1 MNNQKSI
8 AGLLIGAGLVLYA
21 IILKIG
27 YLNDVLEYLEQAK
40 TIDVH
45 SGVALWVGI
54 IVLLVGISNF
64 IVPVGRFKHDSI
76 VRAPAPGI
84 GILILL
90 CILNRYYL
98 EPIFKIWGKAF
109 QPALGFDFATI
120 FGFNYILLGII
131 IGFLWANIIKIP
143 AWMLPGVKT
152 GRLILK
158 MAIIT
163 MGAMYSITEIKHM
176 GSLSIIMIFV
186 FVMGTVFFVLWF
198 GKFFETDKS
207 LTGVLASGLAVC
219 GVSAAVAVAPVV
231 KARSIDVAYSI
242 GMLLLVGV
250 VGLLVFPPVG
260 KAVGMNEIQF
270 GAWVGTGLLNSAQ
283 VAAAALVFDP
293 HTIET
298 LKVAEIFN
306 ITRVLILPLIV
317 VVLALWYAKGEA
329 AENVEKI
336 NVGKVLIDKF
346 PIFVIGFILM
356 FALMSVGFFT
366 PKGFEL
372 HGKDWYNFTPSEKKQ
387 LKKEELA
394 KIKNFVDSG
403 SITNPMVKEALEKL
417 LVDKQITSTAQ
428 ADHVLKAQD
437 FTKDKELKKLFKD
450 AVKKVHEKPITI
462 EIMREYMLWFFAYGL
477 SALGMQITWQSM
489 KQAGG
494 KAVAVIGAITGFLK
508 AFLSF
513 WVCLFLLKETI

>member
-8 AGLLIGAGLVLYA
+8 AGLLIGGGLVLYA

-27 YLNDVLEYLEQAK
+27 YLNDVLKYLGQAK

-45 SGVALWVGI
+45 SGVALWVGML
-54 IVLLVGISNF
+54 VLLIGILNF
-64 IVPVGRFKHDSI
+64 IVPVGKFKHDSI

-84 GILILL
+84 GIIILL

-98 EPIFKIWGKAF
+98 EPIFKIWGKAL

-120 FGFNYILLGII
+120 FGFNYILLGIL
-131 IGFLWANIIKIP
+131 IGILWVNIIKIP

-158 MAIIT
+158 MGIIT
-163 MGAMYSITEIKHM
+163 LGAMYSITELKYM
-176 GSLSIIMIFV
+176 GSLSIIMVFA

-198 GKFFETDKS
+198 GKIFKTEKP
-207 LTGVLASGLAVC
+207 LTGVLASGLGVC

-231 KARSIDVAYSI
+231 KARGIDMAYSI

-250 VGLLVFPPVG
+250 VGLFVFPPVG

-270 GAWVGTGLLNSAQ
+270 GAWAGTGILNSAQ

-317 VVLALWYAKGEA
+317 IVLALWFAKGEA
-329 AENVEKI
+329 AENVEKL
-336 NVGKVLIDKF
+336 NVGKILIDKF

-356 FALMSVGFFT
+356 FTLMSVGFFT

-372 HGKDWYNFTPSEKKQ
+372 HGKNWYNLMPSEKKQ

-394 KIKNFVDSG
+394 KIKDFVDSG
-403 SITNPMVKEALEKL
+403 AVTSPMVKEALEKL
-417 LVDKQITSTAQ
+417 LVDKQITSTTQ
-428 ADHVLKAQD
+428 ADYVLKAQD

-450 AVKKVHEKPITI
+450 ADKKVHGKPITI

-477 SALGMQITWQSM
+477 IALGMQITWQTM

-494 KAVAVIGAITGFLK
+494 KAAVIGAITGFLK
-508 AFLSF
+508 AFLAF